1 MKIDRLL
8 GITIYLLNHGRT
20 SAYFLAQHFEV
31 STRTIM
37 RDIDTLCLAGIPV
50 VSNCGADGGY
60 EIMDTFKMQEQ
71 VAGEI
76 DYNHIVCALQGLA
89 SAYENKDIEKT
100 LEKVESLTPNIN
112 SSIMMD
118 LSVAHEN
125 RDTNQML
132 FILNQCIQSK
142 HSINFLY
149 TNTFDEIKEVEV
161 EPVATIYKW
170 YNWYLIGYCCKHQ
183 DYRMYKVVR
192 MDNLKMSQKENTKL
206 HYLKEVNDILK
217 NSADDR
223 KRLTIVLKC
232 KEKLRSKC
240 REYFKGNITKEY
252 ENGDFEYKIVVPE
265 NEQFWYGVIL
275 SFGENVKVL
284 EPEDLINRIKRD
296 CTGILEM
303 YKECNSD
310 T

>member
-50 VSNCGADGGY
+50 VSNYGADGGY
-60 EIMDTFKMQEQ
+60 EIMDTFKMQRQ
-71 VAGEI
+71 IAGEI
-76 DYNHIVCALQGLA
+76 DYNYVVCALQGLA

-100 LEKVESLTPNIN
+100 LEKMQSLTSNIDTTM
-112 SSIMMD
+112 IMD
-118 LSVAHEN
+118 LSAAHEN

-132 FILNQCIQSK
+132 FILNQCIQNK
-142 HSINFLY
+142 HIINFSY
-149 TNTFDEIKEVEV
+149 TNSYDEIKEVEA

-170 YNWYLIGYCCKHQ
+170 YNWYLIGYCSKHL

-192 MDNLKMSQKENTKL
+192 MDNLKMSEKENTKI
-206 HYLKEVNDILK
+206 HNLKEVNNILE

-223 KRLTIVLKC
+223 KKLTILLKC
-232 KEKLRSKC
+232 KEKLKSKC
-240 REYFKGNITKEY
+240 REYFNGNITKEY
-252 ENGDFEYKIVVPE
+252 ENGDFEYEIVVPE

-275 SFGENVKVL
+275 SFGKNVKVL
-284 EPEDLINRIKRD
+284 APAELVNRIKED
-296 CTGILEM
+296 CTGIIQM
-303 YKECNSD
+303 YKECD
-310 T
+310 I